1 MNNCMSNPCYI
12 PQRTKL
18 TQNQIFHG
26 YENFVKASW
35 AKSPL
40 GPEKFMKSKSNS
52 SKFLE
57 YPHFDDNEGYIDGG
71 FKGDWNLLINE
82 NLCIV

>member
-1 MNNCMSNPCYI
+1 MLSSPKDKINTEP
-12 PQRTKL
+12 
-18 TQNQIFHG
+18 
-26 YENFVKASW
+26 NFSW
-35 AKSPL
+35 TRPL

-57 YPHFDDNEGYIDGG
+57 YPHFDDNEGHIVGG
-71 FKGDWNLLINE
+71 FKGDWNLWSINE

>member
-1 MNNCMSNPCYI
+1 MLSSP
-12 PQRTKL
+12 KD
-18 TQNQIFHG
+18 QIFHG
-26 YENFVKASW
+26 HENFVKASW

-40 GPEKFMKSKSNS
+40 GPEKFMKSKSNG

-82 NLCIV
+82 NLCKV